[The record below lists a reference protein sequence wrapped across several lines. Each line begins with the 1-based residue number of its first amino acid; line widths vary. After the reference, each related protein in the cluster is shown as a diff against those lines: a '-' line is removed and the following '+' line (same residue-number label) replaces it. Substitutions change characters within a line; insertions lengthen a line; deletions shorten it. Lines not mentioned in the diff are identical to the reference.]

1 MRKWTVRLG
10 VIGLSTVFVVAAIAL
25 AHRDSR
31 NEIDSSSTAP
41 TIAAEEAS
49 PVTLA
54 WKPTEKPETSSDTP
68 TSAST
73 PPPLGFPSVPASPF
87 STPESNPPVS
97 IGNVAPTTDDQ
108 VALASS
114 LEALTQE
121 QDIVRGNDESPE
133 EETSTPKPA
142 MVPFPFTKSAPNA
155 AGAPFPS
162 TSPNTAPGTS
172 EPVAEVAQLPNIP
185 KALAQTGEG
194 LKKVAEKTSQA
205 IGDVGK
211 ALDPSQLLGTPANGG
226 QDIGANNIDPR
237 QPRTLADPPAGLPSL
252 IPGNRG
258 SNAPPAGFGSPP
270 PPTLGNPSTQPPNNL
285 GRPNA
290 NSTPQPLS
298 TPNNNGSFGTTPGNR
313 ELPPTSRAI
322 PNSTTDRNPADTS
335 NTLPTN
341 GSPIATF
348 GTNGSIGG
356 RSNNAL
362 PNNAQLNNGQ
372 PNNTQPGSAAGSIDP
387 TSPGGF
393 SSSRSNTSL
402 NSTNLS
408 LVSASPGERT
418 IEGAQTPSLQLSKR
432 APEEVRIG
440 RPSTFTLTVKNSGA
454 VTARQVQ
461 VIDSVPLGTKFVDA
475 QPPTQPDSNGSLV
488 WDLGD
493 LPPGNE
499 RAIQVQLIPEQE
511 GEIGSVAS
519 VTFAAVAGVR
529 TLATQPKL
537 VLKHNVAEQVL
548 LSDQFAVQLQITN
561 EGTGIAEQV
570 TLEADLPAA
579 LKCTAGSQIVADIGD
594 LPPGKSQTIKLPL
607 QAVEA
612 GDANIALRLISEDE
626 VFSNET
632 ITTSIASPKLQVAI
646 DGPTRRFIERQARFI
661 LKVENTGNAPA
672 TNVDLVAQLP
682 KGFRFNGTGQ
692 KGQYDASR
700 HAVLWSLEE
709 LPPGV
714 TADVELDVLPVDIG
728 NQSLIFEA
736 VADLDQESK
745 METTVAVEG
754 LSELSF
760 AIDDDNDPIEVDGET
775 TYTIKVANNGTR
787 ADSQVQL
794 SVELPRGAT
803 LVGRPEAPVDAQA
816 NENQLTFAPLAE
828 MKAKDAVQ
836 YRFTVRWAEAGLQVL
851 RARVTSQNRSVP
863 VLKEEATEVYL
874 DR

>member
-10 VIGLSTVFVVAAIAL
+10 VIGLSTVFVAAAIAL

-31 NEIDSSSTAP
+31 NEIDSSSTVP
-41 TIAAEEAS
+41 TIEAEEAS

-54 WKPTEKPETSSDTP
+54 WKPSEKPETSPDLP
-68 TSAST
+68 IAASS
-73 PPPLGFPSVPASPF
+73 PPPLGFPSLPAS
-87 STPESNPPVS
+87 VS
-97 IGNVAPTTDDQ
+97 SDPDPIRSETVGDADAPLDNQ
-108 VALASS
+108 VTLASS
-114 LEALTQE
+114 LEALPQE
-121 QDIVRGNDESPE
+121 QDIVRGNDETPK
-133 EETSTPKPA
+133 EETTTPKAA
-142 MVPFPFTKSAPNA
+142 MVPFPFTKPAPNA
-155 AGAPFPS
+155 AAAPFPS
-162 TSPNTAPGTS
+162 TSPNSASGST

-211 ALDPSQLLGTPANGG
+211 ALDPSQLLGSPANPG
-226 QDIGANNIDPR
+226 QDNNAPNTFPR

-252 IPGNRG
+252 TPNNSGN
-258 SNAPPAGFGSPP
+258 NAPPAGFGNPP
-270 PPTLGNPSTQPPNNL
+270 PPTLGNPATQPPGNL
-285 GRPNA
+285 SRPNNNA
-290 NSTPQPLS
+290 VPQPLS
-298 TPNNNGSFGTTPGNR
+298 TPSNNSSFGTNPGNR
-313 ELPPTSRAI
+313 DLPTTSRGTSNPTS
-322 PNSTTDRNPADTS
+322 DRNPVDTP
-335 NTLPTN
+335 NTLPST

-348 GTNGSIGG
+348 GTSS
-356 RSNNAL
+356 RSNNTL
-362 PNNAQLNNGQ
+362 PG
-372 PNNTQPGSAAGSIDP
+372 NTLPGSAMGSSDP
-387 TSPGGF
+387 TNRNGF
-393 SSSRSNTSL
+393 SSSRSSAMS
-402 NSTNLS
+402 NSASLS

-454 VTARQVQ
+454 VIARQVQ
-461 VIDSVPLGTKFVDA
+461 VSDSVPLGTKFVDA

-499 RAIQVQLIPEQE
+499 RVIQVQLVPEQE

-537 VLKHNVAEQVL
+537 VLKHNVSEQVL

-570 TLEADLPAA
+570 MLEADLPSA

-612 GDANIALRLISEDE
+612 GDVNIALRLLSEDE

-632 ITTSIASPKLQVAI
+632 IKTSVASPQLRVAI

-816 NENQLTFAPLAE
+816 NDNQLTFAPLAE

-851 RARVTSQNRSVP
+851 RARVTSQNRSIP

>member
-10 VIGLSTVFVVAAIAL
+10 VIGLSTVFVAAAIAL

-31 NEIDSSSTAP
+31 NEIDSTSTAP
-41 TIAAEEAS
+41 AIAAEEAS

-54 WKPTEKPETSSDTP
+54 WKPTEKPVNSSDAREAA
-68 TSAST
+68 SAL
-73 PPPLGFPSVPASPF
+73 PPLGFPTLPASLA
-87 STPESNPPVS
+87 STPESNPKESMSDATP
-97 IGNVAPTTDDQ
+97 PTDDQ
-108 VALASS
+108 VVLASS

-133 EETSTPKPA
+133 ESTAPKSA
-142 MVPFPFTKSAPNA
+142 MVPFPFTKPAPNA
-155 AGAPFPS
+155 TAAPFPS
-162 TSPNTAPGTS
+162 TSPNSAPGAA

-211 ALDPSQLLGTPANGG
+211 ALDPSQLLGSPANGS
-226 QDIGANNIDPR
+226 QDNAANNTDPR

-252 IPGNRG
+252 LPGNRG
-258 SNAPPAGFGSPP
+258 SNAPPAGFGNPP
-270 PPTLGNPSTQPPNNL
+270 PPTLGNPATQPPGNL

-290 NSTPQPLS
+290 TASPQPLT
-298 TPNNNGSFGTTPGNR
+298 TPSNNGSFGTAPGNR

-322 PNSTTDRNPADTS
+322 PNSTPDRNQAENP
-335 NTLPTN
+335 NTLPPSS
-341 GSPIATF
+341 SPIATF
-348 GTNGSIGG
+348 GTSSSSSG
-356 RSNNAL
+356 RSNNTL
-362 PNNAQLNNGQ
+362 PNNTL
-372 PNNTQPGSAAGSIDP
+372 PGGSMGSSDP
-387 TSPGGF
+387 SNRNGF

-499 RAIQVQLIPEQE
+499 RVIQVQLIPEQE

-537 VLKHNVAEQVL
+537 TLKHNVAEQVL

-570 TLEADLPAA
+570 MLEADLPSA

-612 GDANIALRLISEDE
+612 GDVNIALRLLSEDE

-632 ITTSIASPKLQVAI
+632 IKTSVASPQLRVAI

-816 NENQLTFAPLAE
+816 NDNQLTFAPLAE